1 MRQIYLIPNRGTVK
15 LLLLTKSP
23 TQKNVEHSSP
33 LYVLCIDRMMMNK
46 IVLVC
51 ILLVSNASW
60 FVASERSA
68 SGKGR
73 GSQRRSRNLGKGK
86 GKGKGSSKKAT
97 SPPTISSHPS
107 LEPSPSPSG
116 VPTTSSSPSSIPSPY
131 PSGAP
136 TATPSRS
143 PSSAPTVSSHPSLEP
158 TATPSL
164 EPTSTPSASPSSS
177 PQPSGK
183 PSISSAP
190 TIDTISGKKIIVDA
204 NGDEGIQNGCAVPA
218 DTSDVEFAQATVR
231 TVQVDFLY
239 LLKYEKNAT
248 LDQILNDLDRDFA
261 QYIFDN
267 YITCPIDT
275 FDVNKP
281 IGIWSAPMDSVA
293 SDFVCAKQDEDTICL
308 AIEGL
313 FTMLYPTNAGIVLSA
328 EEEAVLGFVKDA
340 IEAME
345 TRIRRKLQETPTFSS
360 SNSDIKEI
368 VYIGKRNEVTFAQGG
383 LITRAT
389 GQDEQFAGNEK
400 LSTTGAVL
408 VGSSVIIVLG
418 ILFAADRRRK
428 RKKYSDVVTLRNKS
442 GYAEYE
448 ADDSFH
454 GISTTEVLTPTSS
467 PDRDVKFPLRLPVVT
482 PGENSNSSSARYL
495 TQNVH
500 HCNSATCQVCQ
511 NQQDPEFIHLNNLR
525 DDMEIDYSRASSST
539 LDFDFEPETRG
550 LHDEYSN
557 RTYIIPNTVTL

>member
-1 MRQIYLIPNRGTVK
+1 
-15 LLLLTKSP
+15 
-23 TQKNVEHSSP
+23 
-33 LYVLCIDRMMMNK
+33 MMMNK
-46 IVLVC
+46 IVLIC

-68 SGKGR
+68 SVKGR
-73 GSQRRSRNLGKGK
+73 GSKRRSRNLGK

-107 LEPSPSPSG
+107 SEPSSSPSG
-116 VPTTSSSPSSIPSPY
+116 VPTTSSSPSAIPSPY

-136 TATPSRS
+136 TATPSRA
-143 PSSAPTVSSHPSLEP
+143 PSSPPTVSSHPSLEP
-158 TATPSL
+158 TEIPSSV
-164 EPTSTPSASPSSS
+164 PTSTPSVSPSFS

-190 TIDTISGKKIIVDA
+190 TINTISGNNIIVDA

-218 DTSDVEFAQATVR
+218 DASDVEFAQATVR

-239 LLKYEKNAT
+239 LLKYAKNAT
-248 LDQILNDLDRDFA
+248 IEQILNDLDRDFA
-261 QYIFDN
+261 QFIFDN
-267 YITCPIDT
+267 YITCPTDT

-293 SDFVCAKQDEDTICL
+293 DDFVCSKQDEDTICL
-308 AIEGL
+308 AIEGS

-340 IEAME
+340 IEAMG
-345 TRIRRKLQETPTFSS
+345 TRIRRELQETPTFSS
-360 SNSDIKEI
+360 SNSDIKEL

-383 LITRAT
+383 LIARAT
-389 GQDEQFAGNEK
+389 GQDEQFVGNEK
-400 LSTTGAVL
+400 LSTTGGVL
-408 VGSSVIIVLG
+408 IGSSVIIVLG

-428 RKKYSDVVTLRNKS
+428 TKKDSDVVTLRNKS
-442 GYAEYE
+442 GYAEYD

-482 PGENSNSSSARYL
+482 PGESSNYSSARYF

-500 HCNSATCQVCQ
+500 HCNSATCHVCQ
-511 NQQDPEFIHLNNLR
+511 NQQDPEFIRLNNLHE
-525 DDMEIDYSRASSST
+525 DMEIDYSRASSGT
-539 LDFDFEPETRG
+539 LDFDFEPEARG
-550 LHDEYSN
+550 LHDDYSN
-557 RTYIIPNTVTL
+557 RTYMIPNTVTL